1 MLPCCIALPS
11 PSSCISSFIFDH
23 PSLSMLEK
31 RCTTMSHLHM
41 LHAHL
46 IKTGLAKHTIA
57 ASRVLSFCASS
68 PAGDIDYA
76 HLVFSQI
83 QHPNLF
89 AWNTII
95 RGFSQSSTPQFAI
108 SLFIEMLEFSPI
120 EPHRLTYPSLFK
132 AYAQMGLAHDGAQ
145 LHGRT
150 LKLGLQSDPFI
161 RNTIIFMYANCGHLI
176 EAFRLFDEGSSFD
189 VVAWNS
195 MIMGLAK
202 SGQVEESRRLFDK
215 MPMRSRVSW
224 NSMISGYVR
233 NGRLKEALDLFHL
246 MQKERIKPDEFTLV
260 SLLSAC
266 SGLGALGIGEWVH
279 AYIEKNKINVN
290 TIVSTAIVD
299 MYCKCGSVD
308 KALRVFETI
317 PNKGLSCWNSM
328 ILGLAMNG
336 RGKEAIQLFS
346 RLQSSDLRPDD
357 VSFLGVLT
365 ACNHSGLV
373 SEAKEFFFL
382 MTETYKIKPTIKHYG
397 CMVDVLG
404 RAGLLNEAEELIGKI
419 PLNSDAI
426 IWSSLLSACRIHG
439 NIEMG
444 KRAAKTLIEL
454 DSTDSGSYILLSN
467 VYTTAGQFTDA
478 VNTRQS
484 MKEKHIRR
492 EPGCSLIEVNGVVYE
507 FIAGGRLHPQA
518 REIYSLLVGL
528 SSNLRELGHVEH
540 GALDVIDSQ
549 CQQVSV

>member
-1 MLPCCIALPS
+1 MQPCCSAIPS
-11 PSSCISSFIFDH
+11 PSSSISSFISEH

-31 RCTTMSHLHM
+31 RCTTMSDLHK

-46 IKTGLAKHTIA
+46 IKTGLVKHPIA
-57 ASRVLSFCASS
+57 ASRVLAFCATS
-68 PAGDIDYA
+68 PAGNIDYA
-76 HLVFSQI
+76 YLVFSQI
-83 QHPNLF
+83 QNPNLF

-95 RGFSQSSTPQFAI
+95 RGFSKSSTPQLSI
-108 SLFIEMLEFSPI
+108 SLFMDMLQFSPI

-145 LHGRT
+145 LHGRI
-150 LKLGLQSDPFI
+150 LKLGLQSDPFVL
-161 RNTIIFMYANCGHLI
+161 NTIIFMYANCGHLI
-176 EAFRLFDEGSSFD
+176 EACLLFDEDSNFD

-202 SGQVEESRRLFDK
+202 SGQIDESRKLFDE

-246 MQKERIKPDEFTLV
+246 MQKERINPDEFTLV

-266 SGLGALGIGEWVH
+266 SCLGALGQGEWIH

-299 MYCKCGSVD
+299 MYCKCGRID

-336 RGKEAIQLFS
+336 CGKEAIQLFS

-373 SEAKEFFFL
+373 NEGKEFFSL
-382 MTETYKIKPTIKHYG
+382 MTGTYKIKPTIKHYG

-404 RAGLLNEAEELIGKI
+404 RAGLLNEAEELIRDI
-419 PLNSDAI
+419 PVNSDAI
-426 IWSSLLSACRIHG
+426 IWSSLLSACRTHG

-444 KRAAKTLIEL
+444 KRVAKTVIEL

-467 VYTTAGQFTDA
+467 VYATAGHFTDA
-478 VNTRQS
+478 VNTRLS

-507 FIAGGRLHPQA
+507 FMAGGRLHPQA
-518 REIYSLLVGL
+518 REIHSLLVGL
-528 SSNLRELGHVEH
+528 SSNLRESGYVEH
-540 GALDVIDSQ
+540 GPSDVTNSLRE
-549 CQQVSV
+549 

>member
-1 MLPCCIALPS
+1 MQPYCCALPS
-11 PSSCISSFIFDH
+11 PSSSSFISDH
-23 PSLSMLEK
+23 QSLSMLEK
-31 RCTTMSHLHM
+31 RCTTMSDLHK

-46 IKTGLAKHTIA
+46 IKTGLAKHPIA
-57 ASRVLSFCASS
+57 ASRVLAFSATS

-76 HLVFSQI
+76 YLVFSQI
-83 QHPNLF
+83 QNPNLF

-95 RGFSQSSTPQFAI
+95 RGFSQSSTPQLAI
-108 SLFIEMLEFSPI
+108 SLFIDMLQFSPI
-120 EPHRLTYPSLFK
+120 APHRLTYPSLFK
-132 AYAQMGLAHDGAQ
+132 AFAQMGLAHNGAQ
-145 LHGRT
+145 LHGRI

-161 RNTIIFMYANCGHLI
+161 RNTIIFMYANCGYLI
-176 EAFRLFDEGSSFD
+176 EASRLFDEDSSFD

-202 SGQVEESRRLFDK
+202 NGQVDDSRKLFDK

-233 NGRLKEALDLFHL
+233 NGKLKEALDLFHL
-246 MQKERIKPDEFTLV
+246 MQKERIKPDEFALV

-266 SGLGALGIGEWVH
+266 SSLGALGIGEWVH

-299 MYCKCGSVD
+299 MYCKCGSID

-317 PNKGLSCWNSM
+317 PNRGLSCWNSM

-336 RGKEAIQLFS
+336 HGKEAIQLFS

-373 SEAKEFFFL
+373 SKAKEVFSL
-382 MTETYKIKPTIKHYG
+382 MTGTYKITPTIKHYG

-404 RAGLLNEAEELIGKI
+404 RAGLLDEAEELIRNI
-419 PLNSDAI
+419 PVNSDAI
-426 IWSSLLSACRIHG
+426 IWSSLLSACRNHG

-444 KRAAKTLIEL
+444 ERAAKTVIEL
-454 DSTDSGSYILLSN
+454 DSADSGSYILLSN
-467 VYTTAGQFTDA
+467 AYATAGHFTEA

-518 REIYSLLVGL
+518 KEIYSLLVGL
-528 SSNLRELGHVEH
+528 SSNLQELGHVEH
-540 GALDVIDSQ
+540 GSLDVTD
-549 CQQVSV
+549 